1 MHLLCKH
8 TNTVLYAG
16 VIFLLALSEVST
28 AQTFKVGSYTSPPL
42 SFSTVSYWIEGPQS
56 SVLIDTQFLPKE
68 GLEAMRKAERIS
80 RKKVRHALVLH
91 SNPDKFN
98 GTYALQQNGVQVMTS
113 AQVADLIPAVHR
125 IRVEWF
131 ADDYK
136 PDYPLKPAN
145 PNRFGDRTQDVE
157 WAGLKIRLHVLGR
170 GCSAAHVVAQ
180 VGDAVF
186 VGDLINPDNHAW
198 LELGLIDEWLQ
209 RLDEIRAMK
218 PVRVFPG
225 RGKPGGSELIEKQA
239 AYLRYVQ
246 QLVWAERPSGLLD
259 QKTQAKLSDVIERE
273 YPTLGFR
280 IFMRSALAAVW
291 EKEAVKLIKGE
302 NK

>member
-1 MHLLCKH
+1 MHYQFKH
-8 TNTVLYAG
+8 VNTALHAA
-16 VIFLLALSEVST
+16 IILTLAISEVSI
-28 AQTFKVGSYTSPPL
+28 AQTIKVGSYTSPPL

-80 RKKVRHALVLH
+80 RKKVTHAVVLH
-91 SNPDKFN
+91 PNPDKFN
-98 GTYALQQNGVQVMTS
+98 GTYALQQNGVKVMTS

-145 PNRFGDRTQDVE
+145 PSRFGDHTQDVE
-157 WAGLKIRLHVLGR
+157 WSGLKIKLHVLGP

-180 VGDAVF
+180 VDDAVF

-198 LELGLIDEWLQ
+198 LELGLIDDWLQ

-225 RGKPGGSELIEKQA
+225 RGKPGGAELIDKQIT
-239 AYLRYVQ
+239 YLRYVQ
-246 QLVWAERPSGLLD
+246 QLVWLEHPSGLLD
-259 QKTQAKLSDVIERE
+259 QMTQAKLADAIEQK
-273 YPTLGFR
+273 YPALGFR

-302 NK
+302 KK